1 MAKQKKKELR
11 VTLVHSAIRRQGIQ
25 KRNVEALGFKKLHQT
40 RILPD
45 NPSVRGMIRKV
56 SHLVTVEEVSK

>member
-1 MAKQKKKELR
+1 MELR
-11 VTLVHSAIRRQGIQ
+11 VTLIRSTIGRKGVQ
-25 KRNVEALGFKKLHQT
+25 KRTVEALGFKKLHQT

-45 NPSVRGMIRKV
+45 NPSMRGMISQV